1 MYQRDVY
8 LDQLIRLKGTAPVK
22 VITGVRRCGKS
33 TLLDLFEAH
42 LLQAGVPKQFII
54 RMNFELDEFEHIK
67 DHQGILAH
75 IKTRFNKKNKGL
87 NNPGRYFILLDE
99 VQAIPGWEK
108 AVNSLR
114 AGKRADLYITGSN
127 AYMLS
132 SELATLLSGR
142 YLEIKML
149 PLSFREYLEFNHYQ
163 KGQDL
168 LEYFTAFMQYGG
180 FPGLEEMKRGVEPPV
195 RGSPLDDKLIRAF
208 LNGIYNTILMKDV
221 VIRSSLRDTDL
232 LEKLVRFMTG
242 NIGNLVSSKK
252 VSDYL
257 TSTGRKTNHET
268 KDTYLEL
275 LEKAFFLYRVP
286 RYDIKG
292 KELLKTQGKY
302 YIVDMGLRYWSLGK
316 KAADLGSVL
325 ENLVCL
331 ELLRRGYQVFVGV
344 LPRQQEIDF
353 VALRNGIIT
362 YFQVTATMEA
372 PDVRSRELGALNAV
386 SDNYEK
392 IILSMDKVPFT
403 DYGGIKQYY
412 IPDFL
417 LAE

>member
-1 MYQRDVY
+1 M
-8 LDQLIRLKGTAPVK
+8 LIKLKGTAPIK

-33 TLLDLFEAH
+33 SLLDLFEEH
-42 LLQAGVPKQFII
+42 LLQSGTPEKSII
-54 RMNFELDEFEHIK
+54 RMNFEMDEFDHIK
-67 DHQGILAH
+67 DHHGIISY
-75 IKTRFNKKNKGL
+75 IKTRRGKENKSTSKQEK
-87 NNPGRYFILLDE
+87 YFVLLDE
-99 VQAIPGWEK
+99 VQMIPGWEK

-114 AGKRADLYITGSN
+114 AGKQADLYVTGSN
-127 AYMLS
+127 AHMLS
-132 SELATLLSGR
+132 TELATLLSGR
-142 YLEIKML
+142 YIEIKML
-149 PLSFREYLEFNHYQ
+149 PLSFREYLEFNHYE
-163 KGQDL
+163 KSQDL
-168 LEYFTAFMQYGG
+168 TEYFTAFMQYGG
-180 FPGLEEMKRGVEPPV
+180 FPGLEEMKY
-195 RGSPLDDKLIRAF
+195 DDKLVRAF
-208 LNGIYNTILMKDV
+208 LNGIYNTILMKDIV
-221 VIRSSLRDTDL
+221 FRSSLRDTDL

-257 TSTGRKTNHET
+257 TSSGRKTNHET
-268 KDTYLEL
+268 IDTYLEM
-275 LEKAFFLYRVP
+275 LEKAFFLYRIS

-302 YIVDMGLRYWSLGK
+302 YLVDMGLRYWSLGK

-325 ENLVCL
+325 ENIVCL

-344 LPRQQEIDF
+344 LPRQREVDF
-353 VALRNGIIT
+353 VAIRDGIIT
-362 YFQVTATMEA
+362 YFQVTATMDN
-372 PDVRSRELGALNAV
+372 PDVRSRELDALNAV
-386 SDNYEK
+386 HDNYEK